1 MYKKGKTKAF
11 PFFVVGTI
19 GLRRNPVGA
28 PRRDVPHDPC
38 ARAVLP
44 TLRLTGT
51 RLTCVSAKKR
61 KAKAFLFY
69 GGDNRARTCDL
80 MHVKHAL

>member
-1 MYKKGKTKAF
+1 M
-11 PFFVVGTI
+11 VGTT
-19 GLRRNPVGA
+19 GLRRNPVGGPSA
-28 PRRDVPHDPC
+28 GRTARSC

-44 TLRLTGT
+44 TLRLTGA
-51 RLTCVSAKKR
+51 RLTCVSAQKKEG
-61 KAKAFLFY
+61 KSLPFFC

>member
-28 PRRDVPHDPC
+28 PSAGCSARPC

-44 TLRLTGT
+44 TLRLTGA
-51 RLTCVSAKKR
+51 RLTCVSAQKKEG
-61 KAKAFLFY
+61 KSLPFY

>member
-28 PRRDVPHDPC
+28 PSAGCSARPC

-44 TLRLTGT
+44 TLHLTGREAYL
-51 RLTCVSAKKR
+51 RLGTKKGR
-61 KAKAFLFY
+61 QKPSFFMVGTTGLEPV
-69 GGDNRARTCDL
+69 TSC
-80 MHVKHAL
+80 M